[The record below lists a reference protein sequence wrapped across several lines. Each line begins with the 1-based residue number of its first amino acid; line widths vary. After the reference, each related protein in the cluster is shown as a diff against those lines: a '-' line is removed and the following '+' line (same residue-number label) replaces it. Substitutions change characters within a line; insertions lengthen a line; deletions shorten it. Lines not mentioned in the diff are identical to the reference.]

1 MKYVP
6 KELKETADISR
17 GSTTWQSFLKN
28 VLSVVIILGA
38 IYFLLGLVADLIAVH
53 VPEEVE
59 ARLFSWNMSSDNEEP
74 AEFQRAQLIFERLLQ
89 QPGLRPLPYKLFLL
103 DMPQPNAVAVPGG
116 GVGVSS
122 ALLEAVPGEIGLAM
136 VLGHELGHHQGRHS
150 LKRLGRGLIYSVVM
164 VLFFGENQSAVVN
177 SSFQVA
183 ESSYSRSQEREADE
197 FGLRLVYQSYGH
209 TQGALEFF
217 EIIQREFESDR
228 SRWSSFFASHP
239 LTPDRIAYL
248 RELQISVP
256 KEAKEE
262 VKKQP

>member
-6 KELKETADISR
+6 KELKKTADISR
-17 GSTTWQSFLKN
+17 GSTTWQSFFKN

-38 IYFLLGLVADLIAVH
+38 IYLLLGLATDLIAIH
-53 VPEEVE
+53 VPDEIE
-59 ARLFSWNMSSDNEEP
+59 ARLFSWNIGSDNEEP
-74 AEFQRAQLIFERLLQ
+74 AEFHRAKLIFERLLQ
-89 QPGLRPLPYKLFLL
+89 QPGLRPLPYKFFLL
-103 DMPQPNAVAVPGG
+103 DMPQPNAVALPGG
-116 GVGVSS
+116 SVGVTS

-136 VLGHELGHHQGRHS
+136 VLGHELGHHQKRHS
-150 LKRLGRGLIYSVVM
+150 LKRLGRGLIYTFVM
-164 VLFFGENQSAVVN
+164 VLLFGENQSTVVTT
-177 SSFQVA
+177 SFHAA

-217 EIIQREFESDR
+217 ETIQQKFESGS

-248 RELQISVP
+248 RELQGRLP
-256 KEAKEE
+256 KEADTGKN
-262 VKKQP
+262 